1 MNTKFRIALILV
13 ILLSLA
19 LPMTVQAKDRLEDK
33 IIFGGT
39 YTLKS
44 GEVLLGSLVVFG
56 GSVVLEEGS
65 GVTGDVVV
73 LGGNL
78 EANGR
83 IDGSL
88 VGIGGNLNLG
98 ESALVNQD
106 VVVFG
111 ANLDRAS
118 GARVGGEVINGFSGP
133 IYSEFPR
140 GINLPRFDIR
150 VNPAV
155 QFAWF
160 VLKVFLWAVLAVLLV
175 LFFPRQIDQIG
186 NTAINQ
192 VFIAGGLGL
201 LTAIIAPI
209 VLILLLITLICSP
222 LSLLGFVVLAVSWGV
237 GLIALG
243 LEVGKRIAEMLK
255 QEWAPAL
262 SAGVGTLI
270 LIGVLNG
277 LRAVVPCV
285 GWVFPA
291 LAGSVGLGAVMLTR
305 FGTHAYPDT
314 FSPASAPPPA
324 PPTSWAPTKPEPI
337 PSPEASV
344 LPELPVEETGGGEAM
359 GETDQ
364 EISSSS

>member
-1 MNTKFRIALILV
+1 MKTKLQIALLLL
-13 ILLSLA
+13 ILLSFA
-19 LPMTVQAKDRLEDK
+19 LPVTALAKDKLEDK
-33 IIFGGT
+33 IIFGGA
-39 YTLKS
+39 YTLRS
-44 GEVLLGSLVVFG
+44 GEVLYGSLVVFG
-56 GSVVLEEGS
+56 GLVVLEEDS
-65 GVTGDVVV
+65 QVTEDVVI

-78 EANGR
+78 EANGQ

-88 VGIGGNLNLG
+88 VGIGGNLKLG
-98 ESALVNQD
+98 ESALVNED

-111 ANLDRAS
+111 ANLERAL
-118 GARVGGEVINGFSGP
+118 GATVGGEIVNGFSGP

-140 GINLPRFDIR
+140 GINLPRFDIS
-150 VNPAV
+150 VNPAL

-175 LFFPRQIDQIG
+175 LFFPKQLDQIG
-186 NTAINQ
+186 DTAINQ
-192 VFIAGGLGL
+192 VFIAGGIGL
-201 LTAIIAPI
+201 LTIIIAPI
-209 VLILLLITLICSP
+209 ILIVLLISLICSP
-222 LSLLGFVVLAVSWGV
+222 LSLLGFVLLAVGWGV

-243 LEVGKRIAEMLK
+243 LEVGKRIAEMFK

-305 FGTHAYPDT
+305 FGSHAYPDS
-314 FSPASAPPPA
+314 FSATSAPPPA
-324 PPTSWAPTKPEPI
+324 PPASWAPAKPEPT
-337 PSPEASV
+337 PEASV
-344 LPELPVEETGGGEAM
+344 FPAPPVEQVGGGEKEGDA
-359 GETDQ
+359 DQ
-364 EISSSS
+364 EIPPST